1 MVYLEYNLNRMA
13 QSHQDLIN
21 FLQQNGFKANCTTCG
36 DSFILKDAKL
46 FSVDNFNTDAK
57 KLLNE
62 KKEELK
68 DRKEIISK
76 KKSSTQKRVETTT
89 GSVNMGFILE
99 RLAPVLAQFPFDK
112 NDCRSL
118 FDPIDYVIFEGLQ
131 KTGKVQ
137 KIFFVDIKSGKAKL
151 KANQKAIKEI
161 IEQKKV
167 EFKNY

>member
-1 MVYLEYNLNRMA
+1 MA

-21 FLQQNGFKANCTTCG
+21 FLQQNGFKANCTTCR
-36 DSFILKDAKL
+36 DRFKLKDAKL

-62 KKEELK
+62 KKDELK
-68 DRKEIISK
+68 DRKELISK

-151 KANQKAIKEI
+151 KANQKAIKQI

>member
-1 MVYLEYNLNRMA
+1 MA

-21 FLQQNGFKANCTTCG
+21 FLQQNGFKANCPTCG
-36 DSFILKDAKL
+36 EGIKLKDSSL
-46 FSVDNFNTDAK
+46 FSLDNFNAQAK
-57 KLLNE
+57 QLLNE

-68 DRKEIISK
+68 IQREEISK
-76 KKSSTQKRVETTT
+76 KKGATQKRVETTT

-99 RLAPVLAQFPFDK
+99 RLAPVLEHFPFDK

-151 KANQKAIKEI
+151 KANQKAIKQM

>member
-21 FLQQNGFKANCTTCG
+21 FLQQNGFKANCTSCG
-36 DSFILKDAKL
+36 DSFMLKDAKL
-46 FSVDNFNTDAK
+46 FSLDNFNTDAK

-68 DRKEIISK
+68 DRKELIGK

-137 KIFFVDIKSGKAKL
+137 KIFFVDIKSGKSKL
-151 KANQKAIKEI
+151 KANQKAIKQI

>member
-1 MVYLEYNLNRMA
+1 MA

-21 FLQQNGFKANCTTCG
+21 FLQQNGFKANCPTCG
-36 DSFILKDAKL
+36 EGIKLKDASL
-46 FSVDNFNTDAK
+46 FSVDNFNAQAK
-57 KLLNE
+57 QLLNE

-68 DRKEIISK
+68 IQREAISK
-76 KKSSTQKRVETTT
+76 KKSSTQQRVENTTN
-89 GSVNMGFILE
+89 SVNMGFILE
-99 RLAPVLAQFPFDK
+99 RLAPVLEHFPFDK

-151 KANQKAIKEI
+151 KANQKAIKQM

>member
-1 MVYLEYNLNRMA
+1 MA

-21 FLQQNGFKANCTTCG
+21 FLQQNGFKANCPTCG
-36 DSFILKDAKL
+36 EGIKLKDASL
-46 FSVDNFNTDAK
+46 FSVDNFNAQAK
-57 KLLNE
+57 QLLNE

-68 DRKEIISK
+68 IQREAISK
-76 KKSSTQKRVETTT
+76 KKTTTQQRVETTT
-89 GSVNMGFILE
+89 NSVNMGFILE
-99 RLAPVLAQFPFDK
+99 RLAPVLEHFPFDK

-151 KANQKAIKEI
+151 KANQKAIKQM

>member
-1 MVYLEYNLNRMA
+1 MA

-21 FLQQNGFKANCTTCG
+21 FLQQNGFKANCPTCG
-36 DSFILKDAKL
+36 EGIKLKDSSL
-46 FSVDNFNTDAK
+46 FSVDNFNAQAK
-57 KLLNE
+57 QLLNE

-68 DRKEIISK
+68 IQRDAISK
-76 KKSSTQKRVETTT
+76 KKSATQQRVETTT
-89 GSVNMGFILE
+89 NSVNMGFILE
-99 RLAPVLAQFPFDK
+99 RLAPVLEHFPFDK

-151 KANQKAIKEI
+151 KANQKAIKQM

>member
-1 MVYLEYNLNRMA
+1 MA

-21 FLQQNGFKANCTTCG
+21 FLQQNGFKANCPTCG
-36 DSFILKDAKL
+36 EAIKLKDASL
-46 FSVDNFNTDAK
+46 FSLDNFNAQAK
-57 KLLNE
+57 QLLNE

-68 DRKEIISK
+68 IQREEISK
-76 KKSSTQKRVETTT
+76 KKVATQKRVETTT

-99 RLAPVLAQFPFDK
+99 RLAPVLEHFPFDK

-151 KANQKAIKEI
+151 KPNQKAIKQM
-161 IEQKKV
+161 IEQNKV

>member
-1 MVYLEYNLNRMA
+1 MA

-21 FLQQNGFKANCTTCG
+21 FLQQNGFKANCPTCG
-36 DSFILKDAKL
+36 EGIKLKDASL
-46 FSVDNFNTDAK
+46 FSLDHFNAQAK
-57 KLLNE
+57 QLLNE

-68 DRKEIISK
+68 IQREEISK
-76 KKSSTQKRVETTT
+76 KKTATQKRVETTT

-99 RLAPVLAQFPFDK
+99 RLAPVLEHFPFDK

-151 KANQKAIKEI
+151 KANQKAIKQM

>member
-1 MVYLEYNLNRMA
+1 MA

-21 FLQQNGFKANCTTCG
+21 FLQQNGFKANCPTCG
-36 DSFILKDAKL
+36 KGIKLKDSSL
-46 FSVDNFNTDAK
+46 FSVDNFNAQAK
-57 KLLNE
+57 QLLNE
-62 KKEELK
+62 KKEDLK
-68 DRKEIISK
+68 IQREAIGK
-76 KKSSTQKRVETTT
+76 KKSSTQQRVETTT
-89 GSVNMGFILE
+89 NSVNMGFILE
-99 RLAPVLAQFPFDK
+99 RLAPVLEHFPFDK

-151 KANQKAIKEI
+151 KANQKAIKQI

>member
-1 MVYLEYNLNRMA
+1 MA

-21 FLQQNGFKANCTTCG
+21 FLQKNGFKANCPTCREG
-36 DSFILKDAKL
+36 IKLKDSSL
-46 FSVDNFNTDAK
+46 FSLDNFNAQAK
-57 KLLNE
+57 QLLNE

-68 DRKEIISK
+68 IQREEISK
-76 KKSSTQKRVETTT
+76 KKAATQKRVETTT

-99 RLAPVLAQFPFDK
+99 RLAPVLEHFPFDK

-131 KTGKVQ
+131 KTGNVQ

-151 KANQKAIKEI
+151 KPNQKAIKQM

>member
-1 MVYLEYNLNRMA
+1 MA
-13 QSHQDLIN
+13 QSHHDLIN
-21 FLQQNGFKANCTTCG
+21 FLQQNGFKANCSTCG
-36 DSFILKDAKL
+36 EGIKLKDASL
-46 FSVDNFNTDAK
+46 FSVDNFNAQAK
-57 KLLNE
+57 QLLNE

-68 DRKEIISK
+68 IQREAISK
-76 KKSSTQKRVETTT
+76 KKSSTQQRVETTT
-89 GSVNMGFILE
+89 NSVNMGFILE
-99 RLAPVLAQFPFDK
+99 RLAPVLEHFPFDK

-137 KIFFVDIKSGKAKL
+137 KRFFVDIKSGKAKL
-151 KANQKAIKEI
+151 KANQKAIKQM

>member
-1 MVYLEYNLNRMA
+1 MA

-21 FLQQNGFKANCTTCG
+21 FLQQNGFKANCPTCG
-36 DSFILKDAKL
+36 EGIKLKDSSL
-46 FSVDNFNTDAK
+46 FSLDNFNAQAK
-57 KLLNE
+57 RLLNE

-68 DRKEIISK
+68 IQREEISK
-76 KKSSTQKRVETTT
+76 KKVSTQKRVETTT

-99 RLAPVLAQFPFDK
+99 RLAPVLEHFPFDK

-151 KANQKAIKEI
+151 KANQKAIKQM

>member
-1 MVYLEYNLNRMA
+1 MA

-21 FLQQNGFKANCTTCG
+21 FLQQNGFKANCPTCG
-36 DSFILKDAKL
+36 EGIQLKDASL
-46 FSVDNFNTDAK
+46 FSVDNFNAQAK
-57 KLLNE
+57 QLLNE

-68 DRKEIISK
+68 IQREAISK
-76 KKSSTQKRVETTT
+76 KKSSTQQRVETTT
-89 GSVNMGFILE
+89 NSVNMGFILE
-99 RLAPVLAQFPFDK
+99 RLAPVLEHFPFDK

-151 KANQKAIKEI
+151 KANQKAIKQM

>member
-1 MVYLEYNLNRMA
+1 MA

-21 FLQQNGFKANCTTCG
+21 FLQQNGFKANCPTCG
-36 DSFILKDAKL
+36 EGIKLNDSSL
-46 FSVDNFNTDAK
+46 FSLDNFNAQAK
-57 KLLNE
+57 QLLNE

-68 DRKEIISK
+68 IQREEISK
-76 KKSSTQKRVETTT
+76 KKVSTQKRVETTT

-99 RLAPVLAQFPFDK
+99 RLAPVLEHFPFDK

-151 KANQKAIKEI
+151 KANQKAIKQM

>member
-1 MVYLEYNLNRMA
+1 MA

-21 FLQQNGFKANCTTCG
+21 FLQQNGFKANCPTCG
-36 DSFILKDAKL
+36 ESIKLKDASL
-46 FSVDNFNTDAK
+46 FSVDNFNAQAK
-57 KLLNE
+57 QLLNE

-68 DRKEIISK
+68 IQREAISK
-76 KKSSTQKRVETTT
+76 KKSSTQQRVETTT
-89 GSVNMGFILE
+89 NSVNMGFILE
-99 RLAPVLAQFPFDK
+99 RLAPVLEHFPFDK

-151 KANQKAIKEI
+151 KANQKAIKHM

>member
-1 MVYLEYNLNRMA
+1 MA

-21 FLQQNGFKANCTTCG
+21 FLQQNAFKANCPTCG
-36 DSFILKDAKL
+36 EGIKLKDSSL
-46 FSVDNFNTDAK
+46 FSLDNFNAQAK
-57 KLLNE
+57 QLLNE

-68 DRKEIISK
+68 IQREEISK
-76 KKSSTQKRVETTT
+76 KKSATQKRVETTT

-99 RLAPVLAQFPFDK
+99 RLAPVLEYFPFDK

-151 KANQKAIKEI
+151 KANQKAIKQM

>member
-1 MVYLEYNLNRMA
+1 MA

-21 FLQQNGFKANCTTCG
+21 FLQQNGFKANCPTCG
-36 DSFILKDAKL
+36 EGIKLKDASL
-46 FSVDNFNTDAK
+46 FSVDNFNAQAK
-57 KLLNE
+57 QLLNE

-68 DRKEIISK
+68 IQREAISK
-76 KKSSTQKRVETTT
+76 KKSSTQQRVETTT
-89 GSVNMGFILE
+89 NSVNMGFILE
-99 RLAPVLAQFPFDK
+99 RLAPVLEHFPFDK

-118 FDPIDYVIFEGLQ
+118 FDPIDSVIFEGLQ

-151 KANQKAIKEI
+151 KANQKAIKHM

>member
-1 MVYLEYNLNRMA
+1 MA

-21 FLQQNGFKANCTTCG
+21 FLQQNGFKANCPTCG
-36 DSFILKDAKL
+36 EGIKLKDSSL
-46 FSVDNFNTDAK
+46 FSLDNFNTQAK
-57 KLLNE
+57 QLLNE

-68 DRKEIISK
+68 IQREEIGK
-76 KKSSTQKRVETTT
+76 KKATTQKRVETTT

-99 RLAPVLAQFPFDK
+99 RLAPVLEHFPFDK

-151 KANQKAIKEI
+151 KANQKAIKQM

>member
-1 MVYLEYNLNRMA
+1 MS

-21 FLQQNGFKANCTTCG
+21 FLQQNGFKANCPTCG
-36 DSFILKDAKL
+36 EGIKLKDSSL
-46 FSVDNFNTDAK
+46 FSLDNFNAQAK
-57 KLLNE
+57 QLLNE

-68 DRKEIISK
+68 IQREEISK
-76 KKSSTQKRVETTT
+76 KKAVTQKRVETTT
-89 GSVNMGFILE
+89 SSVNMGFILE
-99 RLAPVLAQFPFDK
+99 RLAPVLEHFPFDK

-151 KANQKAIKEI
+151 KANQKAIKQM

>member
-1 MVYLEYNLNRMA
+1 MA

-21 FLQQNGFKANCTTCG
+21 FLQQNGFKANCPTCG
-36 DSFILKDAKL
+36 EGIKLKDASL
-46 FSVDNFNTDAK
+46 FSVDNFNARAK
-57 KLLNE
+57 QLLNE

-68 DRKEIISK
+68 IQREAISK
-76 KKSSTQKRVETTT
+76 KKTSTQQRVETTT
-89 GSVNMGFILE
+89 NSVNMGFILE
-99 RLAPVLAQFPFDK
+99 RLAPVLEHFPFDK

-151 KANQKAIKEI
+151 KANQKAIKQM

>member
-1 MVYLEYNLNRMA
+1 MA

-21 FLQQNGFKANCTTCG
+21 FLQQNGFKANCPTCG
-36 DSFILKDAKL
+36 EGIKLKDSSL
-46 FSVDNFNTDAK
+46 FSVDNFNAK
-57 KLLNE
+57 AKQLLNE

-68 DRKEIISK
+68 IQREAISK
-76 KKSSTQKRVETTT
+76 KKSSTQQRVETTT
-89 GSVNMGFILE
+89 NSVNMGFILE
-99 RLAPVLAQFPFDK
+99 RLAPVLEHFPFDK

-151 KANQKAIKEI
+151 KANQKAIKQM

>member
-1 MVYLEYNLNRMA
+1 MA

-21 FLQQNGFKANCTTCG
+21 FLQQNGFKANCPSCG
-36 DSFILKDAKL
+36 EGIKLKDASL
-46 FSVDNFNTDAK
+46 FSVDNFNAQAK
-57 KLLNE
+57 QLLNE

-68 DRKEIISK
+68 IQREAISK
-76 KKSSTQKRVETTT
+76 KKSSTQQRVETTT
-89 GSVNMGFILE
+89 NSVNMGFILE
-99 RLAPVLAQFPFDK
+99 RLAPVLEHFPFDK

-151 KANQKAIKEI
+151 KANQKAIKQMI
-161 IEQKKV
+161 QQKKV

>member
-1 MVYLEYNLNRMA
+1 MA

-21 FLQQNGFKANCTTCG
+21 FLQQNGFKANCPTCG
-36 DSFILKDAKL
+36 EGINLKDSSL
-46 FSVDNFNTDAK
+46 FSLDNFNAQAK
-57 KLLNE
+57 QLLNE

-68 DRKEIISK
+68 IQREEISK
-76 KKSSTQKRVETTT
+76 KKVSTQKRVETTT

-99 RLAPVLAQFPFDK
+99 RLAPVLEHFPFDK

-151 KANQKAIKEI
+151 KANQKAIKQM

>member
-1 MVYLEYNLNRMA
+1 MA

-21 FLQQNGFKANCTTCG
+21 FLQQNGFKANCPICG
-36 DSFILKDAKL
+36 EGIKLKDSSL
-46 FSVDNFNTDAK
+46 FSVDNFNAQAK
-57 KLLNE
+57 QLLNE

-68 DRKEIISK
+68 IQRDTISK
-76 KKSSTQKRVETTT
+76 KKSSTQQRVETTT
-89 GSVNMGFILE
+89 NSVNMGFILE
-99 RLAPVLAQFPFDK
+99 RLAPVLEHFPFDK

-151 KANQKAIKEI
+151 KANQKAIKQI